1 MHEVSAKVKAVV
13 VVGRFAK
20 VDKTSQNDVER
31 RLFPA
36 YVLPWL
42 KSTGVVKTEM
52 AFGWPQPTAVAN
64 SPRDRGA
71 SQGSRWP
78 LLLARHEPIAAQ
90 TTIAESLSLSLGR
103 LGNSVIQYE
112 WNEARKPMSIVA
124 CDIHS

>member
-1 MHEVSAKVKAVV
+1 MRSPQRLRLWSLSAASRRWIKP
-13 VVGRFAK
+13 AK
-20 VDKTSQNDVER
+20 TTSKGVYFR
-31 RLFPA
+31 RT
-36 YVLPWL
+36 YCRG
-42 KSTGVVKTEM
+42 SSRQGVVKTEM